1 MNFKLF
7 WPLVHVFKQFVAL
20 VFVNKGVW
28 VLGAMWAAMAPAW
41 ALDTEALPADWS
53 LNHRKIATLRATWS
67 GDTPAERVELAR
79 QALDL
84 ALEAQGPGVV
94 NRVRV
99 NEGWRLD
106 LDGHPVV
113 LLVPGDQ
120 GVARPVALLEPL
132 GREVAQRLQQ
142 AVAESRE
149 RTDPR
154 QLARGAALSA
164 VFTVLAYGLLR
175 AVWRLRRWLDVR
187 VRRRLRR
194 QQRQSAVGRLVLE
207 HLTPVHR
214 AVRTASTALTWGLT
228 VLLLDAWAT
237 LVLRQFAYT
246 RPWGERST
254 DWLLERLGQF
264 ASAVASAV
272 PGLLVAVFI
281 FVVARWVARA
291 ASLLLQRIER
301 GELQVR
307 GIDADTALP
316 TRRLI
321 GGCIWLFA
329 LAMAYPYLPGADSE
343 AFKGVSVLTGLMLS
357 LGASS
362 VVGQALSGFSLLYA
376 KAWRVGEYVRVGD
389 TEGTVVALGLFT
401 TRIHTGLGEEVSV
414 PNSVAFGQP
423 IRNFSR
429 LVHDG
434 RFMVHVTVTIGYD
447 TPWRQVHALLL
458 EAARRAP
465 GVADEPQP
473 FVVQTALSDFYV
485 EYRLCAQSHR
495 NAPARRAEVISQL
508 HAAVQDLFN
517 ENGVQILSPHYM
529 ADPPRPHVVPPGP
542 WASVPAAGRTP
553 PPGGA

>member
-7 WPLVHVFKQFVAL
+7 WPLAHIHKGFVAL
-20 VFVNKGVW
+20 LFFGLNALFLTAG
-28 VLGAMWAAMAPAW
+28 GAALAPAW
-41 ALDTEALPADWS
+41 AVEADALPAEWA
-53 LNHRKIATLRATWS
+53 LNHRKIATLRATWA

-79 QALDL
+79 QALDV

-106 LDGHPVV
+106 VDGHPVV

-120 GVARPVALLEPL
+120 GAARPVALLEPL
-132 GREVAQRLQQ
+132 GREVAQRLHQ
-142 AVAESRE
+142 AVAETRE

-154 QLARGAALSA
+154 QLARGAALS
-164 VFTVLAYGLLR
+164 VLFTLVAYGLLR
-175 AVWRLRRWLDVR
+175 GLWRLRRWLDVR

-194 QQRQSAVGRLVLE
+194 QRRHSAVGRVMLE

-214 AVRTASTALTWGLT
+214 AARTASTALTWGVTL
-228 VLLLDAWAT
+228 LLLDAWAT

-272 PGLLVAVFI
+272 PGLLVAAFI
-281 FVVARWVARA
+281 FVVARLVARA

-343 AFKGVSVLTGLMLS
+343 AFKGVSVLAGLMLS

-401 TRIHTGLGEEVSV
+401 TRIHTGMGEEVSV

-465 GVADEPQP
+465 GLATEPQP

-508 HAAVQDLFN
+508 HAAVQDAFN
-517 ENGVQILSPHYM
+517 ESGVQIMSPHYRS
-529 ADPPRPHVVPPGP
+529 DPPHPLVVPPGP
-542 WASVPAAGRTP
+542 WASVPAAP
-553 PPGGA
+553 PQPPAGGA